1 MGAIPINSTR
11 KITGKKL
18 KTTRLI
24 ERHCPI
30 ILVSKKIRRVFRPRQ
45 KIQRDPHALR
55 INEFIRVPKVMLIDD
70 EGNNFGE
77 IETFKAIEMARE
89 RELDLVEVSP
99 KAFPPVCKIMDYGK
113 HQYQQSKQERLA
125 QAKQKKVET
134 KGIRLGMKT
143 DEHDLDFKKKQAE
156 KFLAK
161 GNKIKIELKLR
172 GRERMHHDM
181 ARKNLEQFIEKIET
195 PHRFEE
201 PIKRIPQGFNTI
213 IAPE

>member
-1 MGAIPINSTR
+1 
-11 KITGKKL
+11 
-18 KTTRLI
+18 
-24 ERHCPI
+24 
-30 ILVSKKIRRVFRPRQ
+30 
-45 KIQRDPHALR
+45 LR